1 MLDRAAGDYQLILA
15 NQGIDP
21 IGPLYYVA
29 HLRLA
34 RVLVLQKKFDA
45 ARAEYRAFLAAW
57 KDADPQAALLLQAK
71 QEYAKLPSL

>member
-1 MLDRAAGDYQLILA
+1 MRFGIVAANVVGCAALQL
-15 NQGIDP
+15 G
-21 IGPLYYVA
+21 
-29 HLRLA
+29 LA